1 MTPLALAVA
10 NGYIH
15 IAAALLR
22 ADANPSACDRSS
34 HCPLDF
40 ALSRGDWRAMKL
52 LLNYGAD
59 PNIHN
64 ATSSLVSQA
73 VKNRQIEAI
82 RILIDYHALLNG
94 LLEPPLGIAIQTSYA
109 EAVQVFMANGAS
121 IFDQFQGGTI
131 LQFAERQKS
140 PLLQLLTQSLI

>member
-10 NGYIH
+10 NGYVH
-15 IAAALLR
+15 IAATLLR
-22 ADANPSACDRSS
+22 ADANPNASDRAGR
-34 HCPLDF
+34 CPLDF

-59 PNIHN
+59 PNVHN
-64 ATSSLVSQA
+64 ATSSLVSKA

-82 RILIDYHALLNG
+82 KILIEHHALLNG
-94 LLEPPLGIAIQTSYA
+94 LLEPPLGIAIQTAYA
-109 EAVQVFMANGAS
+109 EAVQVLMASGAS